1 MESINFIK
9 AINGYLQ
16 KRDTTMVLTTEF
28 YDYLHELEK
37 DGSINRFDMDSPEL
51 TKLHELASGTFE
63 DRRANCIKLL
73 ERGFDKWEI
82 AAETEFAASVIENF
96 RREARIPI
104 VPHYNYLID
113 GKFYTDLNALR
124 KAFKIPTTAGAI
136 DYLCDRRHKA
146 YHLKRFHWEQIPLG
160 SHLIDGHGT
169 ERIKNSPDIRTYKQF

>member
-1 MESINFIK
+1 MTLS
-9 AINGYLQ
+9 
-16 KRDTTMVLTTEF
+16 VEF
-28 YDYLHELEK
+28 YDYLHKLEK
-37 DGSINRFDMDSPEL
+37 SGSINRFDMDSPQL

-82 AAETEFAASVIENF
+82 SAETEFAASVIEIF

-136 DYLCDRRHKA
+136 DYLCDRRHKS
-146 YHLKRFHWEQIPLG
+146 LSSQKIPLG
-160 SHLIDGHGT
+160 TDTVRFTHD
-169 ERIKNSPDIRTYKQF
+169 RWARYRTS

>member
-1 MESINFIK
+1 MTLS
-9 AINGYLQ
+9 
-16 KRDTTMVLTTEF
+16 VEF
-28 YDYLHELEK
+28 YDYLHKLEK
-37 DGSINRFDMDSPEL
+37 GGSINRFDMDSPEL
-51 TKLHELASGTFE
+51 NKLHELASGTFE

-82 AAETEFAASVIENF
+82 SAETEFAVSVIEIF

-124 KAFKIPTTAGAI
+124 KAFKIPTTAGAV

-146 YHLKRFHWEQIPLG
+146 YHLKKFHWEQIPLG
-160 SHLIDGHGT
+160 SHMIDGCGT
-169 ERIKNSPDIRTYKQF
+169 ERVKDSYDIRTYKQI